1 VCVCARA
8 RERGV
13 PPTLLLILACTSCAT
28 CATRMFQLANSGD
41 MGSIPSMWEL
51 VLESTVSSAKTAAE
65 QVHREMILGIHARS
79 PPVMPES
86 WDHQSGDAT
95 RAALKTFRRAVK
107 DFQHH
112 KIDSAQRE
120 LSKQF
125 AHETE
130 RELQVHHEE
139 IKKQR
144 NRFSHTEIVEV
155 ADTSARCDRVSSCQY
170 HEDPCLSDLAGCDGL
185 HSSQHI

>member
-1 VCVCARA
+1 MCVCARA

-28 CATRMFQLANSGD
+28 CATRVFQRAHSGD

-112 KIDSAQRE
+112 KIDSTQRL

-139 IKKQR
+139 QKK
-144 NRFSHTEIVEV
+144 NRETVV
-155 ADTSARCDRVSSCQY
+155 VTQK
-170 HEDPCLSDLAGCDGL
+170 LKK
-185 HSSQHI
+185 